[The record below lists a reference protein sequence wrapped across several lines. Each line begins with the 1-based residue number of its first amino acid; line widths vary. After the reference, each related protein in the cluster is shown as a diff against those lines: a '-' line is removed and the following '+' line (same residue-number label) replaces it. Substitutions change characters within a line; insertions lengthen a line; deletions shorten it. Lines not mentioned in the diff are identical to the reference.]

1 MRHNVGDDVPFDFD
15 ERPVDPTG
23 RAIRTAAPKPRRER
37 RKPAATAADRH
48 VPLTELLTL
57 SIREVTESQI
67 RTVADDETD
76 LARLL
81 LASIEDVRR
90 RKATEGAK

>member
-1 MRHNVGDDVPFDFD
+1 MLHNIGDDVPFDFD
-15 ERPVDPTG
+15 ERPTDPTG
-23 RAIRTAAPKPRRER
+23 RPIRPVAPKPRRRER
-37 RKPAATAADRH
+37 KRAPQADH

-67 RTVADDETD
+67 RVAKDDDTD

-81 LASIEDVRR
+81 LASIEDVKR
-90 RKATEGAK
+90 RKAAAGGAK